1 MFGGYTRSM
10 LATLAASVL
19 FQTATIKVFVVSY
32 FPTKGDQ
39 IDQGVTK
46 DVGGSYSDL
55 KAKTE
60 ALTKECARLLEEGS
74 RFRGYKNPG
83 AKPALR
89 YEVVGSLEFKEAIP
103 TRPKVGNEP
112 PLPDYKAIMERIDV
126 SKWVEEKGVQQIW
139 MWGYHGPNGLWESN
153 MSSPTGDVS
162 NSDRDAEDL
171 PILKKTY
178 TVYHY
183 NYGRGVGE
191 MLENHMHQLEHL
203 LNYADGRDTTPP
215 EKWNELLFWGKFV
228 GSDASHK
235 IVTNPARC
243 GWTHYA
249 PNSESDYDWAN
260 PRYVETD
267 IEDWKPDGIGKTQR
281 MNADRW
287 DRDAIKW
294 RVYWLQAI
302 PSLGHGLT
310 YQGKRLRN
318 WWSFV
323 SDWDTAR
330 REEWTL
336 VEP

>member
-1 MFGGYTRSM
+1 MI
-10 LATLAASVL
+10 ATLLAVTALAQS
-19 FQTATIKVFVVSY
+19 QTQTIKVFVVSY
-32 FPTKGDQ
+32 FPVKGDM
-39 IDQGVTK
+39 IDMAATK
-46 DVGGSYSDL
+46 DVGGTYADL

-60 ALTKECARLLEEGS
+60 RLTKEACQLLEEGS
-74 RFRGYKNPG
+74 RFRGYKNPN

-89 YEVVGSLEFKEAIP
+89 YEVVGSVEYKEAIP
-103 TRPKVGNEP
+103 TRPPVRNNP
-112 PLPDYKAIMERIDV
+112 PMPDYNAIMNRINA
-126 SKWVEEKGVQQIW
+126 KRWVETEKVDEIW

-162 NSDRDAEDL
+162 NSDRDNKDL
-171 PILKKTY
+171 PVFDRTY

-203 LNYADGRDTTPP
+203 LNYADGRDFTPQD
-215 EKWNELLFWGKFV
+215 KWSELLFWGKFV

-249 PNSESDYDWAN
+249 PNSEKDYDWAN
-260 PRYVETD
+260 PRYMETD

-287 DRDAIKW
+287 GRDGIKW

-302 PSLGHGLT
+302 PALDHGLT
-310 YQGKRLRN
+310 YKGKPLRN
-318 WWSFV
+318 WYSFV
-323 SDWDTAR
+323 ANWDQAR
-330 REEWTL
+330 REKWTL
-336 VEP
+336 VMP